1 MGLQLTEDERDALLG
16 TAHTVMVTTLR
27 RDGWPV
33 TLPLWFVWTDGH
45 LYIGTPPSSAKIKRI
60 HHDDRCSVLVEAGDA
75 WVDLAAIEFPARAV
89 QLEPG
94 PDTERIAKLLDEKY
108 ADFQPPW
115 DRVPEVVLRSY
126 ADRTY
131 LRMEPAG
138 PVLSWANSKIR
149 LKSDIKSN

>member
-16 TAHTVMVTTLR
+16 TAHTVMITTLR

-45 LYIGTPPSSAKIKRI
+45 VYIGTPPSSAKIKRI
-60 HHDDRCSVLVEAGDA
+60 RHDDRCSVLVEAGDA
-75 WVDLAAIEFPARAV
+75 WVD
-89 QLEPG
+89 
-94 PDTERIAKLLDEKY
+94 PDSERIAKLLDEKY

-149 LKSDIKSN
+149 LKSDLKSDLKSN